1 MRNYNFC
8 AGPSALPTEVLE
20 ELKEEILDWKNHGLS
35 VMEMSHRSKEVV
47 EIAETAKQDFIELM
61 DVNSDYE
68 VLFIQG
74 GASLQF
80 SMVPMNLLPGSKTEA
95 LSNYLNVGQWSI
107 KAIKEAKKYGN
118 LKISASS
125 EEVSFK
131 KYPKPEE
138 WKIDAEAS
146 YLHLVMNETIDGACL
161 RNHENLPQIDLV
173 ADCSSCI
180 LSEPIDVSK
189 FALIYAGAQKNIG
202 PAGLAIIVIRKD
214 LLRERNDLPAMMSYK
229 TYADSDSMYNTPP
242 TFAWYLSG
250 KVFSWLKN
258 RGGLENQKRINESK
272 ANKLYAF
279 IDSSDF
285 FKNDV
290 DIESRSIMNVP
301 FLMNDESLNKKF
313 LNESKAAGLLN
324 LGGHR
329 SVGGMR
335 ASIYNAVP
343 EEGVDALVS
352 FMKDFEKQNG

>member
-1 MRNYNFC
+1 
-8 AGPSALPTEVLE
+8 
-20 ELKEEILDWKNHGLS
+20 
-35 VMEMSHRSKEVV
+35 
-47 EIAETAKQDFIELM
+47 
-61 DVNSDYE
+61 
-68 VLFIQG
+68 
-74 GASLQF
+74 
-80 SMVPMNLLPGSKTEA
+80 
-95 LSNYLNVGQWSI
+95 
-107 KAIKEAKKYGN
+107 
-118 LKISASS
+118 
-125 EEVSFK
+125 
-131 KYPKPEE
+131 
-138 WKIDAEAS
+138 
-146 YLHLVMNETIDGACL
+146 
-161 RNHENLPQIDLV
+161 
-173 ADCSSCI
+173 
-180 LSEPIDVSK
+180 
-189 FALIYAGAQKNIG
+189 
-202 PAGLAIIVIRKD
+202 
-214 LLRERNDLPAMMSYK
+214 MMSYK

-258 RGGLENQKRINESK
+258 RGGLENQKRIHESK

-313 LNESKAAGLLN
+313 LIESEAAGLLN

>member
-1 MRNYNFC
+1 MRKFNFC

-20 ELKEEILDWKNHGLS
+20 ELREEILDWKSQGLS

-47 EIAETAKQDFIELM
+47 EIAETAKQDFIDLM
-61 DVNSDYE
+61 NIGSDYD

-80 SMVPMNLLPGSKTEA
+80 SMVPMNLLTPSNA
-95 LSNYLNVGQWSI
+95 LCNYLNVGQWSK
-107 KAIKEAKKYGN
+107 KAIKEAKKYGDVN
-118 LKISASS
+118 ISASS
-125 EEVSFK
+125 EEDSFK
-131 KYPKPEE
+131 KYPSPND
-138 WKIDAEAS
+138 WKVDENAS
-146 YLHLVMNETIDGACL
+146 YLHLVMNETIDGACI
-161 RNHENLPQIDLV
+161 RNHENLPDVNLV

-180 LSEPIDVSK
+180 LSEPLDVSK

-202 PAGLAIIVIRKD
+202 PAGLAIVIIRRD
-214 LLRERNDLPAMMSYK
+214 LLTEKNDIPAMMNYK
-229 TYADSDSMYNTPP
+229 TYSDSDSMYNTPP

-250 KVFSWLKN
+250 KVFKWLKN
-258 RGGLENQKRINESK
+258 KGGLENQKKENESK
-272 ANKLYAF
+272 ANKLYGF

-285 FKNDV
+285 YKNDV

-301 FLMNDESLNKKF
+301 FLMNDESLNQKF
-313 LNESKAAGLLN
+313 LAKSEQAGLLN

-343 EEGVDALVS
+343 PAGIDALVE
-352 FMKDFEKQNG
+352 FMKDFEKENG